1 VLGRVGGAGRS
12 GLTALGDS
20 VNIANRLEDL
30 NKEFGSSL
38 VVSEAT
44 LAGSGLTFGA
54 MELKEVPLRG
64 REEGLKVAVVYDV
77 TSLNEQPQAA
87 EA

>member
-1 VLGRVGGAGRS
+1 
-12 GLTALGDS
+12 
-20 VNIANRLEDL
+20 
-30 NKEFGSSL
+30 
-38 VVSEAT
+38 
-44 LAGSGLTFGA
+44 